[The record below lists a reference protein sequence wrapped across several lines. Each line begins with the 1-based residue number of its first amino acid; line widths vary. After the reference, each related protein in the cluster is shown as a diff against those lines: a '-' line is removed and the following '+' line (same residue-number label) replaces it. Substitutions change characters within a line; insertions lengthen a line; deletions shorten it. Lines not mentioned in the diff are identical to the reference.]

1 MEKVLALE
9 SQRRRGPQRI
19 GAPSQQEAVGD
30 LYGNFMG
37 VSWGVYSG
45 MMLLMLLIKNITTF
59 LTKILPSHS
68 EVGNSSLDERAV
80 N

>member
-59 LTKILPSHS
+59 FNKNLAIPFGGGQLFT
-68 EVGNSSLDERAV
+68 
-80 N
+80 